1 MTTAMPSATSLK
13 KPRPWILIA
22 AYLIAVVGT
31 SFVDFFG
38 TYLPQIFGF
47 TGLAAWLAFRAG
59 NVTKLTFVVPMVLI
73 LVTCAEPVLTLTVLG
88 NYQSVQYRTQP
99 RYFWDWC
106 IRPVLLQWIVFVI
119 ISRATGIHL
128 RPINTHSAT
137 KPMSISLIM
146 LLTAAF
152 AFCFAVDIYLSRSDT
167 FSQISSSTLS
177 GLSGFAFYILT
188 NGLYLMLFLGIIVLF
203 LQSNAIKSIGLLLI
217 CFWVVGA
224 MAQTYLYYQFVW
236 PQMKLEIDSS
246 NQGNK
251 FASPAMAQS
260 NFAVVWQYAVHMV
273 LTFVTVSL
281 FHLAG
286 YRWDRSTQR
295 HTTDA
300 TAKEKSSFADVE

>member
-1 MTTAMPSATSLK
+1 MSSATSSK

-38 TYLPQIFGF
+38 TYRLQILGF
-47 TGLAAWLAFRAG
+47 TGLTCWLAFRVG

-106 IRPVLLQWIVFVI
+106 IRPVLLQWIVFMI

-128 RPINTHSAT
+128 RPIHTHSAT

-152 AFCFAVDIYLSRSDT
+152 ASCFAVDIYLSRSNA

-188 NGLYLMLFLGIIVLF
+188 NGLYLTIFLGIIVLF
-203 LQSNAIKSIGLLLI
+203 LQSNSRKLVGLVLI

-224 MAQTYLYYQFVW
+224 MAQTYLFYQFVW
-236 PQMKLEIDSS
+236 PEMKLEIDSS

-260 NFAVVWQYAVHMV
+260 NFAIVWEYAVHMF

-295 HTTDA
+295 HITDA
-300 TAKEKSSFADVE
+300 TAQENISFADVE